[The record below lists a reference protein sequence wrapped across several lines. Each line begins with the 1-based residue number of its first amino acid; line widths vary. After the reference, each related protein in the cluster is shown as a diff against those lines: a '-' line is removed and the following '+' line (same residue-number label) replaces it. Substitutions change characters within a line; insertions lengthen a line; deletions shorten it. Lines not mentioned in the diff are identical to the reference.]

1 MLKRTILLF
10 IATILLVQGSV
21 FASNTSK
28 IKKDPA
34 PLKIG
39 ISPEYPPF
47 EFIKDGKLQ
56 GFSVDLGEA
65 LAKELSRKAEF
76 IEMNFSG
83 LIAALQSRKID
94 LIISSL
100 SITENR
106 KKIVSFSMP
115 YYVSKLSLVVLRG
128 SEVKTMSDL
137 KNKVV
142 GVQLGSTMEQFVK
155 PIAQNDNIRV
165 ISMDSNLVLVQELK
179 KKIINGIVIEESQA
193 KVFVKANK
201 DLEYYDVPTE
211 SYPSLGYA
219 IALRQGCCFGDE
231 IDAALSKFKKN
242 GLSASLEKK
251 WLGE

>member
-10 IATILLVQGSV
+10 ITTILLVQGSV
-21 FASNTSK
+21 FASNPSE
-28 IKKDPA
+28 IKKNLE

-106 KKIVSFSMP
+106 KKVVRFSMP

-137 KNKVV
+137 KNKVA
-142 GVQLGSTMEQFVK
+142 GVQLGSTMEQFIK
-155 PIAQNDNIRV
+155 PIAQTDNIKV

-179 KKIINGIVIEESQA
+179 KKIIDAIVIEESQA
-193 KVFVKANK
+193 KAFAKANA
-201 DLEYYDVPTE
+201 DLEYYNIPGD
-211 SYPSLGYA
+211 SYPALGYA

-231 IDAALSKFKKN
+231 IDLALTKFKKN
-242 GLSASLEKK
+242 GMLAALEKK
-251 WLGE
+251 WLN